1 MFHLEQYRVA
11 LNLFEKALSIREETL
26 GDLHMDTALLFNNM
40 GCCYDMLNRVTEAV
54 ESFQK
59 AKDVFSYEYGHTHP
73 RTALVMRNLSR
84 VRQRR
89 MDFTIKFKP
98 PQPTPCPAVLAG
110 DGKKKKKGKKGGK
123 KGGKGKKKK

>member
-1 MFHLEQYRVA
+1 MGYARTRTRTSSFLLPLLSHLPPPPSRLQ
-11 LNLFEKALSIREETL
+11 
-26 GDLHMDTALLFNNM
+26 
-40 GCCYDMLNRVTEAV
+40 
-54 ESFQK
+54 